1 MYWTGENWEC
11 NANIA
16 SGNLQGISMVHDTVN
31 QAWVVGDGG
40 VIMAFNGTN
49 WVPELPIIAVPL
61 ILSATL
67 LIVIFGKTKLF
78 KKPVFL

>member
-1 MYWTGENWEC
+1 
-11 NANIA
+11 
-16 SGNLQGISMVHDTVN
+16 
-31 QAWVVGDGG
+31 
-40 VIMAFNGTN
+40 MAFNGTN